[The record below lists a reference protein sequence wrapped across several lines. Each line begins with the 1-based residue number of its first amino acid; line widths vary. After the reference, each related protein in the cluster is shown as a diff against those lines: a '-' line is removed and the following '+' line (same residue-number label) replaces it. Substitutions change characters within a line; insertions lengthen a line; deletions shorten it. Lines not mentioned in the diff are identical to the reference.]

1 MLIRK
6 FSKHSRKK
14 SWRSTIFINCCLSTL
29 QKFLSVADMLLV
41 VFQIFS
47 EQLFIRQLWTVP
59 IIYTSFYVLIMSVS
73 VTEFTSTNDLNDFM
87 GFINDFINFI
97 FNNQW
102 QIFSVS
108 KSRSLSKVFLCWIR
122 LSQPLADVCAL
133 TWLRLKRYWIH
144 FLD

>member
-1 MLIRK
+1 
-6 FSKHSRKK
+6 
-14 SWRSTIFINCCLSTL
+14 
-29 QKFLSVADMLLV
+29 MLLD

-97 FNNQW
+97 FNNQ
-102 QIFSVS
+102 
-108 KSRSLSKVFLCWIR
+108 
-122 LSQPLADVCAL
+122 
-133 TWLRLKRYWIH
+133 
-144 FLD
+144 